1 MIFAAV
7 NQLSDRGLDAHVVL
21 LRRLESARFRRI
33 ESLTLNCHVHHF
45 HTQKLEELEDEVA
58 AWLCEA
64 YTVGEQKHLDKR
76 Q

>member
-21 LRRLESARFRRI
+21 LRRLESKRFRRI
-33 ESLTLNCHVHHF
+33 ESLASNCHVHHF
-45 HTQKLEELEDEVA
+45 RIQKLEELDEKVS

-64 YTVGEQKHLDKR
+64 YAVGEQKHLTGN
-76 Q
+76 